1 MDTLTGTAN
10 PLIHAQLE
18 LPCIGLP
25 CFELPEQNATQPQA
39 RKSLEHGDSLLSI
52 ASLLSNV
59 MIVSKLRIQVHK
71 QGIALGRSVDLMKFN
86 GYEELVAELDDMFD
100 FNGELKSSN
109 NEWMVVYT
117 DHEGDMMLVGD
128 DPWNEFCS
136 IVYKIFIYTREE
148 VQQMNPGA
156 LNLRSEDSPA
166 NSMERGSAVREVRG
180 CLSTSALNSE
190 NC

>member
-1 MDTLTGTAN
+1 
-10 PLIHAQLE
+10 
-18 LPCIGLP
+18 
-25 CFELPEQNATQPQA
+25 LPEQNATQPQA

-128 DPWNEFCS
+128 DPW
-136 IVYKIFIYTREE
+136 K
-148 VQQMNPGA
+148 
-156 LNLRSEDSPA
+156 
-166 NSMERGSAVREVRG
+166 
-180 CLSTSALNSE
+180 
-190 NC
+190 